1 MNWLRNKWEEMR
13 RDISCHLR
21 ALKLLFCYNRE
32 WALVG
37 ISILLDSLSPFVAIY
52 LSSMLLEAL
61 YEKRPVREM
70 LVWAVAGAGMALF
83 INVVRH
89 CAVKHKNV
97 MWWGLQYRMAEPV
110 LMKTMSMD
118 YELTENE
125 EVRAMRSRQEEYRKR
140 NMGAYEIFIRFT
152 EQFLIAFLKLVI
164 SVGTIVP
171 LFARSTVDKEQKA
184 PFVFQITV
192 LIWILL
198 TIGLVLVQRVIR
210 RKNRKKYAITHTA
223 IEDNRVNEYMMEN
236 VVLSTEAGKDIRIFH
251 QERLMET
258 YGDNMTLS
266 WRNTAKKLALNGAKW
281 DSIQGFL
288 SASIGGIV
296 YFYISICAYVGEI
309 AAGSVVRY
317 AGAIQQ
323 LIQALTDLLNSWT
336 QLHRNRVVMEEYL
349 AYLDL
354 KDVKKKGTIPVEKR
368 RDGKFLIE
376 FRNVSFRY
384 PGTEEYI
391 LKSISVSLE
400 IGEHIAL
407 VGPNGSGKTTFIKL
421 LCRLY
426 EPTEGSIMLNGV
438 DIRKYD
444 YQEYMRLFS
453 VVFQDF
459 QIFSFALGEYV
470 AGNEQVERERAMD
483 AIRRA
488 GLEELFGKMPDGL
501 NTMLNRNFSEQGVEV
516 SGGEAQ
522 KLAMARAIYKNAPF
536 VILDEPTSALDP
548 VAENEIYTRF
558 HEIIGHKTALF
569 ISHRLS
575 ACCFSKEILVFEN
588 GNIIERGSHEELVK
602 IPGLYQQMWKAQAQY
617 YQ

>member
-1 MNWLRNKWEEMR
+1 MNWLRNKWEEMS

-32 WALVG
+32 WTLVG
-37 ISILLDSLSPFVAIY
+37 ITILMDSLSPFVVIY

-61 YEKRPVREM
+61 YEKRPIREM
-70 LVWAVAGAGMALF
+70 LVWAAAGAGMALF

-89 CAVKHKNV
+89 CAAKHKNV
-97 MWWGLQYRMAEPV
+97 MWWGLQYRMVEPV

-125 EVRAMRSRQEEYRKR
+125 EVRAMRRRQEEYRKR
-140 NMGAYEIFIRFT
+140 NIGAYEIFIRFMQQLLT
-152 EQFLIAFLKLVI
+152 AFLKLVI
-164 SVGTIVP
+164 AAATILP
-171 LFARSTVDKEQKA
+171 LFISGAAQKRQET
-184 PFVFQITV
+184 PFVFRMAVLTGLLLIMGFV
-192 LIWILL
+192 LI
-198 TIGLVLVQRVIR
+198 QRAVR
-210 RKNRKKYAITHTA
+210 RKDRKKYAITQTE
-223 IEDNRVNEYMMEN
+223 IEKNRLNEYMMEK

-251 QERLMET
+251 QEKLMEE
-258 YGDNMTLS
+258 YGDNMTS
-266 WRNTAKKLALNGAKW
+266 GWRNAAKQLAGNGAKW
-281 DSIQGFL
+281 DGIQGFL
-288 SASIGGIV
+288 SSCIGGIV
-296 YFYISICAYVGEI
+296 YLYIGLCAYVGAI

-323 LIQALTDLLNSWT
+323 FIQALTDMMSAWT
-336 QLHRNRVVMEEYL
+336 RLHRNRAVMEEYL

-384 PGTEEYI
+384 PGTEKYV
-391 LKSISVSLE
+391 LKEMNVTLE
-400 IGEHIAL
+400 IGERMAL

-426 EPTEGSIMLNGV
+426 DPTEGSILLNGV

-444 YQEYMRLFS
+444 YLEYMRLFS

-459 QIFSFALGEYV
+459 QIFPFALGEYV
-470 AGNEQVERERAMD
+470 AGSGQVERERAMD

-488 GLEELFGKMPDGL
+488 GLEELLGKMPEGL
-501 NTMLNRNFSEQGVEV
+501 NTMLNRDFSDQGVEI

-536 VILDEPTSALDP
+536 VILDEPTAALDP

-558 HEIIGHKTALF
+558 HEIIGSKTALF

-575 ACCFSKEILVFEN
+575 ACRFSKEILVFEK
-588 GNIIERGSHEELVK
+588 GNIIERGSHEDLSEK
-602 IPGLYQQMWKAQAQY
+602 PGLYQQMWQAQARY
-617 YQ
+617 YR